1 MMKIDYAVLKDVL
14 ESGEQVGFCLACGF
28 QEDGVEPDAR
38 GYECDA
44 CGEPQVYGA
53 EEIVLMGA
61 FNE

>member
-1 MMKIDYAVLKDVL
+1 MIKIDYAVLIDAV
-14 ESGEQVGFCLACGF
+14 ESREQIGFCLGCGF

-44 CGEPQVYGA
+44 CGEPQVYEA

-61 FNE
+61 YNE